1 MVLMV
6 ARAVAAATLTL
17 ALEDAGR
24 TARSVWWWWLW
35 FWTSRRATAEF
46 AVVTASGAG
55 VEGGVGGTKGL
66 VSGGLEQWPM
76 AQEVSGGAMGGQH
89 WC

>member
-1 MVLMV
+1 MLRHADSWLVKM
-6 ARAVAAATLTL
+6 
-17 ALEDAGR
+17 LEE

-55 VEGGVGGTKGL
+55 VEGGVGGTKG
-66 VSGGLEQWPM
+66 GWYRGMEQWPM
-76 AQEVSGGAMGGQH
+76 AQGG
-89 WC
+89 